1 MTSMEGREPPDHPSY
16 SLEEALELLADLEDA
31 QDALLDSG
39 HLAVVAGGLW
49 DVGECGLG
57 A

>member
-39 HLAVVAGGLW
+39 HLTVVAGGLW